1 MSQEEENKKRF
12 FITFNLS
19 MERQKTAYEVLMKEK
34 NKTGLSPSFIIHEA
48 LEVYEQYLQQKT
60 KMYLSNKSSVLFNLD
75 NTKMDVVPSKVQK
88 HNTTDTVVTEKPLHP
103 VLQEQ
108 ESILQEEDIDI
119 HDPYLM
125 GIIGQSYP
133 EED

>member
-1 MSQEEENKKRF
+1 MSRENENKKKLL
-12 FITFNLS
+12 ITFNLS
-19 MERQKTAYEVLMKEK
+19 IARQKTAYDVLMQEK

-60 KMYLSNKSSVLFNLD
+60 YISSRSPMMFTLD
-75 NTKMDVVPSKVQK
+75 TTVDSVPSKVQK
-88 HNTTDTVVTEKPLHP
+88 NISIDAVVAEQQLHP
-103 VLQEQ
+103 ELQEQ
-108 ESILQEEDIDI
+108 ESVLQEDIDI

-125 GIIGQSYP
+125 DIIGQSYP